1 MTASRLNERQL
12 FHGGDIPAGAAE
24 RTISCTKPF
33 KIAIFLNTRRT
44 VVLMF
49 WWITAAL
56 RRFGYLPQ
64 VVQEV
69 IDSTHAQL
77 SDLKRSDT
85 VARVHLLVDLL
96 LCTEAFGLGINIQ
109 DMCMVIHWGSPHDRD
124 REIQEAG
131 RAGRSGEQVGHIMFV
146 AGPLSTLL
154 GHSPIG
160 LQSAERGQR
169 QLTSAAASAYGG
181 CRQHDLNSYLDTPG
195 LGSAPARATEDRHCC
210 DNCTYANQQ
219 NNGDF
224 MAFDPILAF
233 TVLYVVRS
241 LSVASEYRPTLGRVL
256 DCIKGNVKGV
266 NILSKAGL
274 AGLGG
279 FGASMSRRY
288 WETLLL
294 NLFHDAW
301 ISLSVLQPNE
311 SNFPPVFVLTEKAL
325 VLLRVHSLPI
335 PVGEPTPD
343 IRVYMPAFV
352 ANTLPGPLPTPNET
366 IFKILEVV
374 PLVALAGAFSEADA
388 TEKQNKKELA
398 ARHRK
403 VQEIVVDTKGRIAVL
418 ANAQSVLPVFLA
430 SDELI
435 QRIISNGTS
444 TATTM
449 LGDWKNLAPIRSY
462 LGRNHALRGQVV
474 HELSVAC
481 RAARKRRSSLEQLC
495 AMSEQDINE
504 QLAARSAANYV
515 APIGARALALA
526 KLFFVHLT
534 SESESTKA
542 ELVADLNFLKN
553 NGVRLNTSGNKAQL
567 VALLRNSAALVGI
580 NKLAGET
587 GIIVPEL
594 ASLPSVLEVGGAALD
609 QVLRQGAMLCTRLG
623 ANVSW
628 TNRAG
633 YVHLL
638 SQSGVHVGSRELQAL
653 AKILHAQILLFE
665 TGAEPLSFGLDS
677 AAQVEFLFSQTMA
690 PSGQPMPGH
699 FKRQYRTPTG
709 LQVVNV
715 RGTGDCGYFVAAT
728 YADATLLQCERED
741 GRPVDPLMLE
751 REDTVA
757 AQLRRQVC
765 QELIGDFWDSIP
777 ESGNLVSD

>member
-1 MTASRLNERQL
+1 
-12 FHGGDIPAGAAE
+12 
-24 RTISCTKPF
+24 
-33 KIAIFLNTRRT
+33 
-44 VVLMF
+44 
-49 WWITAAL
+49 
-56 RRFGYLPQ
+56 
-64 VVQEV
+64 
-69 IDSTHAQL
+69 
-77 SDLKRSDT
+77 
-85 VARVHLLVDLL
+85 
-96 LCTEAFGLGINIQ
+96 
-109 DMCMVIHWGSPHDRD
+109 
-124 REIQEAG
+124 
-131 RAGRSGEQVGHIMFV
+131 
-146 AGPLSTLL
+146 
-154 GHSPIG
+154 
-160 LQSAERGQR
+160 
-169 QLTSAAASAYGG
+169 
-181 CRQHDLNSYLDTPG
+181 
-195 LGSAPARATEDRHCC
+195 
-210 DNCTYANQQ
+210 
-219 NNGDF
+219 
-224 MAFDPILAF
+224 
-233 TVLYVVRS
+233 
-241 LSVASEYRPTLGRVL
+241 
-256 DCIKGNVKGV
+256 
-266 NILSKAGL
+266 
-274 AGLGG
+274 
-279 FGASMSRRY
+279 
-288 WETLLL
+288 
-294 NLFHDAW
+294 
-301 ISLSVLQPNE
+301 
-311 SNFPPVFVLTEKAL
+311 
-325 VLLRVHSLPI
+325 
-335 PVGEPTPD
+335 
-343 IRVYMPAFV
+343 
-352 ANTLPGPLPTPNET
+352 
-366 IFKILEVV
+366 
-374 PLVALAGAFSEADA
+374 
-388 TEKQNKKELA
+388 
-398 ARHRK
+398 
-403 VQEIVVDTKGRIAVL
+403 
-418 ANAQSVLPVFLA
+418 
-430 SDELI
+430 
-435 QRIISNGTS
+435 
-444 TATTM
+444 
-449 LGDWKNLAPIRSY
+449 
-462 LGRNHALRGQVV
+462 
-474 HELSVAC
+474 
-481 RAARKRRSSLEQLC
+481 
-495 AMSEQDINE
+495 MSEQDINE